1 MAKQAKTP
9 ASVITQI
16 VIKAPQRKV
25 FDVGEW
31 RNALISADSGRV
43 KRLYD
48 MFDDLLIDGYLSDA
62 FSKRKAAVTNSELTF
77 QDEKG
82 EINTEIMSIIDT
94 IEFET
99 LLNLIV
105 DVIGWGR
112 TGIEFDFSNGF
123 KAHEIP
129 KKHINLVNKT
139 ILLRD
144 SDELGIPYE
153 DDDHLLIL
161 GEHHRYGLF
170 MKTAPYVI
178 WKRGG
183 FGDWA
188 QWLEIFGM
196 PQRVGK
202 YSTGDEGTRK
212 ILEQAL
218 SQAGSAPYVIIPRES
233 EVETVNNTGSG
244 SSSASYGDFR
254 KACNEEL
261 LITVLGQT
269 LTTIQGDKGARSLGE
284 VHKQVEESKNRSDMR
299 YVQRVL
305 NQYVLPLMEKY
316 GFPVK
321 GGRFIFPEAAEAL
334 TVTELVTLSKILP
347 IPQSY
352 LYDKFSI
359 PSPKDGELVAGGSTE
374 PDDPEDPEKTDTG
387 KEQDPADTGKK
398 EDPQKPKKKLS
409 DFFADAPTKERGL
422 KRFMQRLTG
431 AISGNRKL
439 ADVSY
444 TIDLAKLLQ
453 DALREVYDNAGKET
467 EQPIVS
473 KPLFRITNDALQQGI
488 TSSFDDP
495 EFGKS
500 NPEFIN
506 EFRKNTAVFSAF
518 KNHQQTKE
526 IVALLFDEKGD
537 LRSFSKFKKLA
548 LQVSKDYNVK
558 WLQTEYNTAVRSAR
572 HAMNYRKWLETEDLY
587 PNLEYMETTASH
599 PRAEHLSY
607 VGTILPI
614 RHKWWDNHMPP
625 SDWNCAC
632 SVKPTDKDVTP
643 VPGEEDV
650 DPIFHNNPGKTAEFV
665 KIKETPY
672 YKNTE
677 KKVRET
683 INIIAEDLLKEYLDE
698 MED

>member
-1 MAKQAKTP
+1 MAKQTKNT
-9 ASVITQI
+9 ASTVISQI

-31 RNALISADSGRV
+31 RNAIISADSGRV

-77 QDEKG
+77 QNEKG
-82 EINTEIMSIIDT
+82 ELNSDVMKMIDT

-123 KAHEIP
+123 AAHEIP
-129 KKHINLVNKT
+129 KKHINLINKN
-139 ILLRD
+139 ILIND
-144 SDELGIPYE
+144 SDESGIPYE

-161 GEHHRYGLF
+161 GEARHYGLF
-170 MKTAPYVI
+170 MKTAPFVI

-202 YSTGDEGTRK
+202 YSMHDEATRK

-254 KACNEEL
+254 KACNEEI

-284 VHKQVEESKNRSDMR
+284 VHKEVEEAKNRSDMR

-334 TVTELVTLSKILP
+334 TVTELVSLSKILP

-359 PSPKDGELVAGGSTE
+359 PAPKDGEPVAGESNIPTISASGE
-374 PDDPEDPEKTDTG
+374 EKDTTG
-387 KEQDPADTGKK
+387 QKGDKPKESSKQKK
-398 EDPQKPKKKLS
+398 EKLS

-422 KRFMQRLTG
+422 KRFIQRLTG
-431 AISGNRKL
+431 SIQGNRNL
-439 ADVSY
+439 LDEGY
-444 TIDLAKLLQ
+444 TIDLTKLLQ
-453 DALREVYDNAGKET
+453 EALNEVYDNARNDV
-467 EQPIVS
+467 EQPVVS
-473 KPLFRITNDALQQGI
+473 KPLFRITNEALQQGI
-488 TSSFDDP
+488 TTSFDDP
-495 EFGKS
+495 EFGKN

-526 IVALLFDEKGD
+526 IIELLFDENGD

-548 LQVSKDYNVK
+548 LQISKDYNVN
-558 WLQTEYNTAVRSAR
+558 WLQTEYNTAVRAAR
-572 HAMNYRKWLETEDLY
+572 NAMNYRKYLETEDLY
-587 PNLEYMETTASH
+587 PNLEYMKTTSSH
-599 PRAEHLSY
+599 PRASHLNY

-614 RHKWWDNHMPP
+614 RHEWWDTHLPP
-625 SDWNCAC
+625 SDWNCSC
-632 SVKPTDKDVTP
+632 SVRPTDKDVTP
-643 VPGEEDV
+643 VPEEEDDV
-650 DPIFHNNPGKTAEFV
+650 DPVFKNNPGKTAEFV
-665 KIKETPY
+665 KIDETSY
-672 YKNTE
+672 YKNTD
-677 KKVRET
+677 KAARET
-683 INIIAEDLLKEYLDE
+683 ITVIAEDMLKEYLNTL
-698 MED
+698 ED

>member
-1 MAKQAKTP
+1 MAKQTKTP
-9 ASVITQI
+9 SSVITQI

-77 QDEKG
+77 QNDKG
-82 EINTEIMSIIDT
+82 ELNTEIMNIIDT

-123 KAHEIP
+123 AAHEIP
-129 KKHINLVNKT
+129 KKHINLINKT
-139 ILLRD
+139 ILIND
-144 SDELGIPYE
+144 SDESGIPYE
-153 DDDHLLIL
+153 ADDHILIL
-161 GEHHRYGLF
+161 GEARHYGLF
-170 MKTAPYVI
+170 MKTAPFVI

-218 SQAGSAPYVIIPRES
+218 SQAGSAPYVIIPKES

-305 NQYVLPLMEKY
+305 NQYVIPLMEKY

-334 TVTELVTLSKILP
+334 TVTELVSLSKILP

-359 PSPKDGELVAGGSTE
+359 PAPQAGDPVAGGST
-374 PDDPEDPEKTDTG
+374 DTEDPGKTEKEKEADTAATG
-387 KEQDPADTGKK
+387 KNDAPA
-398 EDPQKPKKKLS
+398 KKKKNLS

-422 KRFMQRLTG
+422 KRFIQKLTG
-431 AISGNRKL
+431 AISLNRGL
-439 ADVSY
+439 ADGY
-444 TIDLAKLLQ
+444 TIDLTKLLQ
-453 DALREVYDNAGKET
+453 KALNEVYDNAKSEA

-473 KPLFRITNDALQQGI
+473 KSLFRITNDALQQGI
-488 TSSFDDP
+488 ASSFDDP
-495 EFGKS
+495 EFGKR
-500 NPEFIN
+500 NAEFIN

-526 IVALLFDEKGD
+526 IIALLFDEKGD
-537 LRSFSKFKKLA
+537 LRSFSNFKKLA
-548 LQVSKDYNVK
+548 LQVSKDYNVN
-558 WLQTEYNTAVRSAR
+558 WLLTEYNTAVRSAR
-572 HAMNYRKWLETEDLY
+572 NAMNYRKYLETEDLY
-587 PNLEYMETTASH
+587 PNLEYMKTTASH
-599 PRAEHLSY
+599 PRASHLNY

-614 RHKWWDNHMPP
+614 HHKWWDTHLPP
-625 SDWNCAC
+625 SDWNCSC
-632 SVKPTDKDVTP
+632 SVRPTDKDVTP
-643 VPGEEDV
+643 VPQEEDDV
-650 DPIFHNNPGKTAEFV
+650 DPVFKNNPGKTAEFV
-665 KIKETPY
+665 KIDETSY

-677 KKVRET
+677 KAARET
-683 INIIAEDLLKEYLDE
+683 ITVIAEDLLKEYLDKL
-698 MED
+698 ED

>member
-1 MAKQAKTP
+1 MTKQTKTP

-62 FSKRKAAVTNSELTF
+62 FSKRKSAVTNSELTF
-77 QDEKG
+77 QNEKG
-82 EINTEIMSIIDT
+82 EINTEIMNMIDT

-129 KKHINLVNKT
+129 KKHINLVNKS
-139 ILLRD
+139 ILLQD
-144 SDELGIPYE
+144 SDESGIPYE
-153 DDDHLLIL
+153 KDDHLLIL
-161 GEHHRYGLF
+161 GDHRKYGLF

-212 ILEQAL
+212 ILEKAL
-218 SQAGSAPYVIIPRES
+218 SQAGSAPYVIIPKDS

-334 TVTELVTLSKILP
+334 TVTELVSLSKILP

-359 PSPKDGELVAGGSTE
+359 PSPKDGDLVAGGSTE
-374 PDDPEDPEKTDTG
+374 TEDPEKTEKEKEPDTADVEKN
-387 KEQDPADTGKK
+387 KE
-398 EDPQKPKKKLS
+398 PQKKKKKLS

-422 KRFMQRLTG
+422 KRFIQRLTG
-431 AISGNRKL
+431 AISGNRALSDGK
-439 ADVSY
+439 Y
-444 TIDLAKLLQ
+444 TIDLTKLLQ
-453 DALREVYDNAGKET
+453 QALDEVYDNAKREA
-467 EQPIVS
+467 EQPTVS
-473 KPLFRITNDALQQGI
+473 KPLFRITNDALQQGLNK
-488 TSSFDDP
+488 TFDDP

-500 NPEFIN
+500 NPDFIK

-526 IVALLFDEKGD
+526 IVDLLFDEKGD

-548 LQVSKDYNVK
+548 LKVSKDYNER

-572 HAMNYRKWLETEDLY
+572 NAVNYRKYLETEDLY
-587 PNLEYMETTASH
+587 PNLEYIETTASH

-614 RHKWWDNHMPP
+614 RHKWWDDHMPP

-632 SVKPTDKDVTP
+632 AVRPTDKDVTA
-643 VPGEEDV
+643 VPGEEEV
-650 DPIFHNNPGKTAEFV
+650 DPIFRNNPGKTAEFV
-665 KIKETPY
+665 KVNKTPY

-677 KKVRET
+677 KKTRET
-683 INIIAEDLLKEYLDE
+683 INVIAEDLLKEYLDE
-698 MED
+698 LED